1 MGQTECGERQL
12 CFIKQSD
19 VISVMR
25 IDTSDDELQEKVLE
39 SMDTEESPVQ
49 SNDSDSEGIQVDR
62 DLALSEKEKVRL
74 QRPNN

>member
-1 MGQTECGERQL
+1 
-12 CFIKQSD
+12 
-19 VISVMR
+19 MR

-74 QRPNN
+74 QQPNH